1 MPNLFHNFAYQSDS
15 SSDGENFW
23 SRWRKKK
30 EKVEA
35 DNFRKEK
42 EKVASYAKIVKKEKD
57 ERNRVKQQI
66 DAKELEKNKKNL
78 SEKIGAKF
86 KTVANGWQASGILK
100 TNLVENEVTT
110 VINWKKNIIIL
121 SSVLGVVVLIIV
133 VLYGGLIFWER
144 SALQKEEA
152 LDAEITE
159 LKKAIAETKIKM
171 KEVDAFRERLQ
182 LAGNLL
188 DKHIYW
194 TNFFSFLEKN
204 ILPDVYLTADF
215 SGTPEGEYSFSAL
228 TTNFSRL
235 ADQIRFL
242 RANKNVISVS
252 VDGGKLVS
260 DGSGSVS
267 GTGMVD
273 MIEFIL
279 NLKIKPEV
287 FYK

>member
-1 MPNLFHNFAYQSDS
+1 MPNLFHNFVYQSDS
-15 SSDGENFW
+15 SSDGGNFW

-267 GTGMVD
+267 GAGMVD